1 MKRLQALFLALFVP
15 WSLTGFTTPGVA
27 PCARAGEIV
36 PPSRQAVIVLR
47 ALAYDA
53 NLKRRAG
60 DTINIAVMYKKG
72 YSGSERMA
80 GMMTKAFGALEATRV
95 SGLPILVTRLPFTGV
110 EALKKSINGG
120 GIDVLYVCEGM
131 EGELPAISAISRQM
145 KVLTVGS
152 REEHITKGLSL
163 GVFVMDDKCAILL
176 NLPASKREGVSFA
189 ADLLRLARVIR

>member
-1 MKRLQALFLALFVP
+1 MVDRCRVP
-15 WSLTGFTTPGVA
+15 YA
-27 PCARAGEIV
+27 CAGDLV

-60 DTINIAVMYKKG
+60 DTINIAVMYKRG

-80 GMMTKAFGALEATRV
+80 GSMAKAFSVLETTRV

-110 EALKKSINGG
+110 DALKKSISGG
-120 GIDVLYVCEGM
+120 GIDVIYVCEGM
-131 EGELPAISAISRQM
+131 EGELAAIMEISRQM

-152 REEHITKGLSL
+152 SEEHVSRGLSL
-163 GVFVMDDKCAILL
+163 GVFEIDDKCAILL
-176 NLPASKREGVSFA
+176 NLPASKQEGVSFA
-189 ADLLRLARVIR
+189 ADLLRIARVIK